1 MRFQAAFYLADDAGR
16 KAVDGVAQ
24 GDEFAVEEMPA
35 FGDNDERDVLRGAP
49 CEGFGD
55 VHHFVFFAVDDEG
68 FLHVGRG
75 WRGQGVVVEGGADEQ
90 QEVGMARLG
99 GEIGNV
105 AAEREACDGEQG
117 GLRVL
122 GAGVVDDGDAVVG
135 FAFALAVLPCAVACA
150 AQVGQVAV
158 KAHLREAFGGGLD
171 DFVGKRA
178 ALGGVGVV
186 NHGNSAFCALGGEVE
201 GF

>member
-1 MRFQAAFYLADDAGR
+1 MQGAKRLMVSRRAMSLPWKKCPLSGITISGISCAAHHASGLAMSTTSSFSPWMMRVFCTS
-16 KAVDGVAQ
+16 
-24 GDEFAVEEMPA
+24 
-35 FGDNDERDVLRGAP
+35 GA
-49 CEGFGD
+49 
-55 VHHFVFFAVDDEG
+55 
-68 FLHVGRG
+68 
-75 WRGQGVVVEGGADEQ
+75 
-90 QEVGMARLG
+90 G

-105 AAEREACDGEQG
+105 AAEREACDGELG

-150 AQVGQVAV
+150 AQVGQVAM

-171 DFVGKRA
+171 DFVGEGA

-186 NHGNSAFCALGGEVE
+186 NHGNAAFCALGGEVE

>member
-35 FGDNDERDVLRGAP
+35 FGDNDERDVLRGTP
-49 CEGFGD
+49 CEGLGD

-75 WRGQGVVVEGGADEQ
+75 GRGQGVVVEGSTDEQ
-90 QEVGMARLG
+90 QQVGLADLG

-105 AAEREACDGEQG
+105 AAEREACDGELG
-117 GLRVL
+117 GVGVL
-122 GAGVVDDGDAVVG
+122 GAGVVYHGDAVVS
-135 FAFALAVLPCAVACA
+135 FAFAFVVAACAVACA
-150 AQVGQVAV
+150 A
-158 KAHLREAFGGGLD
+158 
-171 DFVGKRA
+171 
-178 ALGGVGVV
+178 
-186 NHGNSAFCALGGEVE
+186 
-201 GF
+201 